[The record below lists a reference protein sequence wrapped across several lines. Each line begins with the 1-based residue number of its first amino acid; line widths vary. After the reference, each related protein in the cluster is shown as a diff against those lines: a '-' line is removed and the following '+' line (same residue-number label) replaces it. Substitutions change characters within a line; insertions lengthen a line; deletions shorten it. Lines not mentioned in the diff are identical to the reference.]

1 MLYRRFGYLQSRLL
15 LDKQAELNDLEER
28 LDRMDKEVASGP
40 RHADLTTR
48 YWREEDA
55 AARKE
60 LMDDIEARFC
70 EYGEIYM
77 WNQNHAGT
85 SDFYQ
90 RLY

>member
-1 MLYRRFGYLQSRLL
+1 
-15 LDKQAELNDLEER
+15 
-28 LDRMDKEVASGP
+28 MDKEVASGP